1 MKKMKLAVAL
11 AAIVGASVTH
21 AQIGPVAVSPGAPWQ
36 PAWATADYSIAV
48 GSNAIAGLT
57 QAGGLQ
63 TLTIAPAWGYTNQ
76 VAIGA
81 ASIAWGAGDV
91 AMGGGAVAASQ
102 PALGV
107 TRAATAIGQAAAS
120 WGTNSVAIGFQTRA
134 GASSLGAPTSNPTI
148 SNATALGGTASA
160 AANNSTAIGAGATA
174 AGVNSVALGAG
185 SVAMQANTVEIGT
198 RRITGVS
205 AGTAASD
212 AVNVG
217 QLQAAIAGI
226 PAGPAGPAG
235 PVVNEAAI
243 VARAVSSSNS
253 YTDQA
258 INSLRREYSRAIA
271 AVAATPMLPALA
283 PGERAIAVAGGWY
296 NGSQA
301 IGVAVAQG
309 LQDGALINAG
319 FATAG
324 GKPIVRGG
332 AAWKF

>member
-11 AAIVGASVTH
+11 AAIVGASVAH

-57 QAGGLQ
+57 QVGGLQ
-63 TLTIAPAWGYTNQ
+63 TLTITPAWGYTNQ

-81 ASIAWGAGDV
+81 AAIAWGAGDV

-107 TRAATAIGQAAAS
+107 TRAATAIGQGAAS

-134 GASSLGAPTSNPTI
+134 GASSLGAPTSDPTI

-174 AGVNSVALGAG
+174 SGANSVALGAG

-198 RRITGVS
+198 RRITGLS

-226 PAGPAGPAG
+226 PAGPAI
-235 PVVNEAAI
+235 NEAAI

-271 AVAATPMLPALA
+271 AVAATPMLPSLA

-301 IGVAVAQG
+301 FGVAVAQG
-309 LQDGALINAG
+309 LQDGALVNVG

>member
-1 MKKMKLAVAL
+1 MKKMQIAVAL
-11 AAIVGASVTH
+11 AAIVGASVAH
-21 AQIGPVAVSPGAPWQ
+21 AQIAPVAVSPGVPWQ
-36 PAWATADYSIAV
+36 PAWATADYSIAM
-48 GSNAIAGLT
+48 GANAIAGLT

-91 AMGGGAVAASQ
+91 AMGRGAVAASQ

-107 TRAATAIGQAAAS
+107 TSAATAIGQGATS
-120 WGTNSVAIGFQTRA
+120 WGTNSVAIGYQTRA
-134 GASSLGAPTSNPTI
+134 GASSLGAPTADPTI

-160 AANNSTAIGAGATA
+160 AADNSTAIGAGATA

-185 SVAMQANTVEIGT
+185 SVALQANTVEIGT
-198 RRITGVS
+198 RRITGLS

-226 PAGPAGPAG
+226 PAGPAI
-235 PVVNEAAI
+235 NEAAI

-309 LQDGALINAG
+309 LQDGALVNVG